1 MYQQACCALR
11 PAKTRDPSAWQ
22 ARAGQRINRTFLG
35 EIVMIRIHHIR
46 RLVRILAGLVGALV
60 ALGVAAPA
68 AFARVLP
75 DPGPA
80 SGSAPAQYSPPR
92 HAAAVGMAG
101 WQIALIA
108 IAAAVVAAVVA
119 ATIAVLVD
127 RARSARRLRAATATT

>member
-1 MYQQACCALR
+1 
-11 PAKTRDPSAWQ
+11 
-22 ARAGQRINRTFLG
+22 
-35 EIVMIRIHHIR
+35 MIRIHHIR

-80 SGSAPAQYSPPR
+80 SVSAPAQYSPPAPAPS
-92 HAAAVGMAG
+92 HAAVVGMAG

-108 IAAAVVAAVVA
+108 IAAAVVAAVA
-119 ATIAVLVD
+119 AAIIAVLVD